1 MQTEIEFV
9 DMNRSEALETQVKEG
24 LDKIEARYPW
34 VTHAI
39 AYLKPGQA
47 AHTTAIFELELRMS
61 GPPLFVKEEKDKF
74 QFAIHRGFDVI
85 TRQLEKRKDKTYHGG
100 HIHS

>member
-9 DMNRSEALETQVKEG
+9 DVNRNEAIETQIKEG
-24 LDKIEARYPW
+24 LDKIEQRYPW

-47 AHTTAIFELELRMS
+47 AHSTAIFELELRMA
-61 GPPLFVKEEKDKF
+61 GAPIFVKEENDKF
-74 QFAIHRGFDVI
+74 QFAIHRAFDII
-85 TRQLEKRKDKTYHGG
+85 TRQLEKRKDKTYHSG
-100 HIHS
+100 HPH